1 MSDQNEN
8 TEKKEMSFLDHLE
21 VLRWHLVRSSIAIL
35 VFASLAF
42 VFKNIVFDEIILAQK
57 NSDFFTY
64 QLFCKFSE
72 WIGKGDAL
80 CLGDIKFSL
89 INLTMSGQFTIH
101 IITSIIAGIVLA
113 FPYLLFEIWRFIR
126 PALHKKERKYA
137 TALILSGSALFMM
150 GILFGYYFI
159 SPLSVQFLGNYQVSE
174 LVQNQIS
181 IQSFISTVTTLTL
194 ACGLVFELPLLVYF
208 LSKMGILTPEVMR
221 KYRKIAIV
229 VTLILSAVIT
239 PPDITS
245 QVLLTI
251 PLLLLY
257 EFSIF
262 ISKIVNKNN

>member
-1 MSDQNEN
+1 
-8 TEKKEMSFLDHLE
+8 MSFLDHLE

-64 QLFCKFSE
+64 QLFCRFSE

-126 PALHKKERKYA
+126 PALEKKNENMLR
-137 TALILSGSALFMM
+137 L
-150 GILFGYYFI
+150 
-159 SPLSVQFLGNYQVSE
+159 
-174 LVQNQIS
+174 
-181 IQSFISTVTTLTL
+181 
-194 ACGLVFELPLLVYF
+194 
-208 LSKMGILTPEVMR
+208 
-221 KYRKIAIV
+221 
-229 VTLILSAVIT
+229 
-239 PPDITS
+239 
-245 QVLLTI
+245 
-251 PLLLLY
+251 
-257 EFSIF
+257 
-262 ISKIVNKNN
+262 